1 MKNKILKQYNEI
13 SELIHKEEE
22 KNLDRLISS
31 IVTIELKE
39 NGDTCNSKEK
49 SDDNSKRRRDEH
61 IVMTSLLSL
70 RIHAGCFLIRS
81 GQTDKLEQLR
91 EDLKNL
97 VSNVKNLEY
106 EWEITE
112 TVRRDSY
119 DLLKVICDPKDI
131 DIIAHNYMWDLSTI
145 PVQEIKPG
153 MFFLFTN
160 ISQYLQSIGQI
171 SEAMT
176 LLEAL
181 CNYSRERNNP
191 DHKELVCRV
200 LTQICDDSP
209 ETTCRIADVDKD
221 YFFDDTSIYAG
232 DFYWFYG
239 CNLENLGRTG
249 DALDSFKKC
258 YQIRKNELEETNY
271 YTELV
276 RREIAICQFSLSN
289 GHEGKEDL
297 KRFIDLIESGAFVNE
312 SDLEQLQ
319 ILEAKTLCV
328 FLMDLSDMSN
338 PEEYMHYLKIYGHLC
353 QKYEYISDPS
363 ISMRMAWNMRGGYYL
378 NIGDYIQAES
388 AFLNA
393 LKVRVNDESKSIISR
408 IQIQSNLLL
417 IYYVQ
422 NDLDKAYPLA
432 GQLIEE
438 IENDES
444 GDRVQDAD
452 IFRIYSF
459 LISMKMQSL
468 SDPEE
473 DEISEIT
480 NLLNE
485 TCSDLLSDRNVTIS
499 REEIVFAVICILYLI
514 QQETASLVEEKHF
527 SSALRKIEREGDS
540 FDLAPMQWTIL
551 YYCQAILLWNM
562 NDPDAKTYFEKTI
575 HSVGNSGIQHTQ
587 KATFC
592 QNYAAYLCKHGEL
605 NTGYHYIQKSL
616 SEVTTLWH
624 HYVQY
629 LNDTRLLMILSPV
642 QLTFSGCYAIL
653 RQIVNIETAYEQ
665 LLRFKAL
672 ASLAGRE
679 RNRIIHKS
687 HFNSEL
693 LQRIQ
698 QLQNAIAALESEN
711 ILRDAKRDY
720 DKQDEELRCL
730 EKEFAVQFLKNIE
743 FTDISLKAVQDA
755 IPDYSAVLEY
765 FLTADTY
772 GQTQFE
778 ADNYTDHSVID
789 IYITTKETKN
799 CNTYRITVPNGL
811 SVMEDAKIF
820 VSTMQHKS
828 TGEATIDELD
838 VLDTVRSRLYDAII
852 APILPY
858 IEGYGTVYIAPDNEL
873 VNLPFDLL
881 HNEDKIK
888 LADRH
893 NSVKIECARDFLFK
907 DSSTSSVKGTL
918 IIGSPEY
925 DIRER
930 EKDQERKEP
939 ENYGKQRKLD
949 IDSDFIEYLPFS
961 KVETYRVNSRIGGEL
976 YTGLY
981 ATKQV
986 VLSAKGYENIHIAT
1000 HGYFDI
1006 DGEDVSLYSSSL
1018 IFAGIKN
1025 WLRTG
1030 RINPLYGNGYV
1041 TADEVSRMDLS
1052 STKLVVL
1059 SSCFSGMNDVLF
1071 NTGFYGMISA
1081 LSAAGAKYV
1090 ISNLWSVDDFAT
1102 AVIMD
1107 AFYYYYANGWNE
1119 PPIALSK
1126 ARDYL
1131 RNVTIDELKRQG
1143 WFHPSTYQ
1151 MLDADSRNFMYSLE
1165 NKNGKLRPFRDEFF
1179 WGGFTCYECH

>member
-1 MKNKILKQYNEI
+1 MKNEILKQYNEI

-22 KNLDRLISS
+22 KNLERLISA

-39 NGDTCNSKEK
+39 NGKACNSKEK
-49 SDDNSKRRRDEH
+49 SDDNNKRRRNEH
-61 IVMTSLLSL
+61 IAMASLLSL
-70 RIHAGCFLIRS
+70 RIHTGCFLIRS
-81 GQTDKLEQLR
+81 GQTDKPEQLR
-91 EDLKNL
+91 EDLENL
-97 VSNVKNLEY
+97 VSNVKSLEY

-112 TVRRDSY
+112 AVKRDSY
-119 DLLKVICDPKDI
+119 DLLKAICDPEDI
-131 DIIAHNYMWDLSTI
+131 DIIDNNYNWFLGKM
-145 PVQEIKPG
+145 PAQEIKPE
-153 MFFLFTN
+153 MFFLFMD

-191 DHKELVCRV
+191 SHKELVCRV
-200 LTQICDDSP
+200 ITRICDDSP

-239 CNLENLGRTG
+239 FSLENLGRTG

-258 YQIRKNELEETNY
+258 YQIRKKELGEANY
-271 YTELV
+271 YTELA

-289 GHEGKEDL
+289 GNEGKEEL

-312 SDLEQLQ
+312 SDPEQLQ
-319 ILEAKTLCV
+319 ILEAKTLCA
-328 FLMDLSDMSN
+328 FLMDLSDMSD
-338 PEEYMHYLKIYGHLC
+338 PEEYKYYLEIYGHLC
-353 QKYEYISDPS
+353 QKYEYLSDPS

-393 LKVRVNDESKSIISR
+393 LKVRINDESKSIVSR

-417 IYYVQ
+417 MYYVQ

-444 GDRVQDAD
+444 GDRIRDAD

-459 LISMKMQSL
+459 LISMEMQSL

-473 DEISEIT
+473 EEIYEIT
-480 NLLNE
+480 NLLND
-485 TCSDLLSDRNVTIS
+485 TCSELLADSNVTIS
-499 REEIVFAVICILYLI
+499 REEVVFTVICILYLI
-514 QQETASLVEEKHF
+514 QQETASLAEEKHF
-527 SSALRKIEREGDS
+527 SLALRKIEQEGHS

-562 NDPDAKTYFEKTI
+562 DDPDAKTYFGKTI
-575 HSVGNSGIQHTQ
+575 HSLGNSGIQHTQ
-587 KATFC
+587 KAVFC
-592 QNYAAYLCKHGEL
+592 QSYAAYLCKHGEL
-605 NTGYHYIQKSL
+605 NSGYYYVQKSI

-653 RQIVNIETAYEQ
+653 RPTADIGTAYEQ

-687 HFNSEL
+687 HFNPEL

-698 QLQNAIAALESEN
+698 QLQNTIAALESEN

-720 DKQDEELRCL
+720 DKQAEELRRL
-730 EKEFAVQFLKNIE
+730 EKEFAVQFPKNVE
-743 FTDISLKAVQDA
+743 FTDISLRAVQDA
-755 IPDYSAVLEY
+755 IPDYSVVLEY
-765 FLTADTY
+765 FLTVNTY

-778 ADNYTDHSVID
+778 ADGNMDHSVID
-789 IYITTKETKN
+789 IYITTKETDS
-799 CNTYRITVPNGL
+799 CNTYRITVPNGM
-811 SVMEDAKIF
+811 SVMEDAKSF
-820 VSTMQHKS
+820 VLTMQHKS
-828 TGEATIDELD
+828 TGEATIDELYE
-838 VLDTVRSRLYDAII
+838 LDTVRSRLYDAII

-881 HNEDKIK
+881 YNENKIK
-888 LADRH
+888 LSDRH

-907 DSSTSSVKGTL
+907 DSSTSSEKGTL

-925 DIRER
+925 EVRER
-930 EKDQERKEP
+930 EKDPEQKAP
-939 ENYGKQRKLD
+939 ENNGRQRRLN
-949 IDSDFIEYLPFS
+949 IDADSIELLPFS
-961 KVETYRVNSRIGGEL
+961 KVETYRVKSRIGGEL

-1000 HGYFDI
+1000 HGYFDT
-1006 DGEDVSLYSSSL
+1006 DSEDISLYSSSL
-1018 IFAGIKN
+1018 IFTGIKN
-1025 WLRTG
+1025 WLWTG
-1030 RINPLYGNGYV
+1030 RTNPLYGNGCV
-1041 TADEVSRMDLS
+1041 TADEISRMDLS
-1052 STKLVVL
+1052 SAKLVVL

-1081 LSAAGAKYV
+1081 LSAAGVKYV
-1090 ISNLWSVDDFAT
+1090 ISNLWSADDFAT

-1107 AFYYYYANGWNE
+1107 AFYYFYTNGWNE

-1126 ARDYL
+1126 AKDYL
-1131 RNVTIDELKRQG
+1131 QNVTIDELKRQG

-1151 MLDADSRNFMYSLE
+1151 MLDAESRNFMNSLE
-1165 NKNGKLRPFRDEFF
+1165 NKNGKLRPFRDESF